1 MGDLRRALAGFA
13 KAYAVAAALLA
24 LLAFAVAR
32 VASLDAI
39 SLYQLLIVLIGVGY
53 VFASILAWTG
63 FANIYRYSP
72 TLFIGSMSYRR
83 SVIRSDQMAKEGRDT
98 EALAIGILFG
108 LSLIATGVAFFGW
121 MYAALVVVGVTAV
134 LLYAHFLESN
144 PATPD

>member
-1 MGDLRRALAGFA
+1 MGDLRRALAGFT
-13 KAYAVAAALLA
+13 KAYAVAAAALA
-24 LLAFAVAR
+24 LLAYAVAR

-39 SLYQLLIVLIGVGY
+39 SLYQLLISLIGLGY

-83 SVIRSDQMAKEGRDT
+83 SVVRSDQMAKEGRDP

-108 LSLIATGVAFFGW
+108 LSLIATGIALFGW
-121 MYAALVVVGVTAV
+121 AYAAIVTVGVAAV
-134 LLYAHFLESN
+134 LLYARFLESKS
-144 PATPD
+144 AKSG